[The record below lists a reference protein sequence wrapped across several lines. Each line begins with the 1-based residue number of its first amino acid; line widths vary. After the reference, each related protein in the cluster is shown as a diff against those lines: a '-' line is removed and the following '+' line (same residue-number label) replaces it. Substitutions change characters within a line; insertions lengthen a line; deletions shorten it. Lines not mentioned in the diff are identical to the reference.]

1 MTVVRI
7 GNLKSVSILCM
18 FQQNRNILLFTFTD
32 NSFRVQSTTLKTD
45 TSQWWIQGRGP
56 GGPPPLILD
65 QMRPEGPK
73 KLFVEF
79 GLLPYLR
86 VWMTAP
92 LPYLKVWIRH
102 CTYIQTLSNITSIV
116 FSFPCVDDICLSVI
130 IRSYK
135 QQVDGCFGC
144 SGEFKCG
151 KPKYSRCTF
160 IVFSVDVILKRFSFK
175 YFGHK

>member
-1 MTVVRI
+1 
-7 GNLKSVSILCM
+7 M
-18 FQQNRNILLFTFTD
+18 FQLAQKYFVSLLL
-32 NSFRVQSTTLKTD
+32 RTTVFMYGHLDSRRTPV
-45 TSQWWIQGRGP
+45 SGGSRGA
-56 GGPPPLILD
+56 PPPYFLTKL
-65 QMRPEGPK
+65 RPEEPK
-73 KLFVEF
+73 KLFVESELF
-79 GLLPYLR
+79 PYLR
-86 VWMTAP
+86 VWMIAP

-102 CTYIQTLSNITSIV
+102 CTYIPVSNIMSIV
-116 FSFPCVDDICLSVI
+116 FSFSCVDDICLSVI

-144 SGEFKCG
+144 SSEFKCG